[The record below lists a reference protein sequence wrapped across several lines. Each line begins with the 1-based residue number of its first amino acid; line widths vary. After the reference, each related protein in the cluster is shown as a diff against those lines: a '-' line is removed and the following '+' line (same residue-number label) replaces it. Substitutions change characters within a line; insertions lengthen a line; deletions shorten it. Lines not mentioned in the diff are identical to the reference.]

1 MGNEKKII
9 NCHKKEE
16 PKKDGYNLRILRS
29 QVDCLKEAFPHQPA
43 EWSVEEMNIH
53 TNEYVEYA
61 KHKSDLPRYEKR
73 QEVMK
78 KAGLNYRFVKL
89 YEGHVK

>member
-1 MGNEKKII
+1 MGKENKVI
-9 NCHKKEE
+9 NCHKKTEE
-16 PKKDGYNLRILRS
+16 KKDGYNLKMLRT
-29 QVDCLKEAFPHQPA
+29 QVDCLKEAFPHQTV
-43 EWSVEEMNIH
+43 EWSVEEFNIQ
-53 TNEYVEYA
+53 TKEYVEYV

-89 YEGHVK
+89 YEGHVN

>member
-1 MGNEKKII
+1 MGNEKKVI
-9 NCHKKEE
+9 NCQKKEE

-43 EWSVEEMNIH
+43 EWCVAERNVL
-53 TNEYVEYA
+53 TNEHIDYVS
-61 KHKSDLPRYEKR
+61 HKTDLPKFEKR
-73 QEVMK
+73 EQVMK
-78 KAGLNYRFVKL
+78 KAGINYRFVKL